1 MADQQWSRAHV
12 SASIALNLVSAI
24 SIVFLNKLL
33 YVRHGFP
40 SMTLTLLHFAITSL
54 GLQICA
60 WMDVFSPKRLVL
72 KQIIPLSA
80 SFCGFVVFTNLS
92 LQNNAVGTYQ
102 LAKAMTTPTIL
113 LIQALVYNR
122 PSSTEVKLT
131 VVEVQSQCHAGE
143 TVANVEEFVRKTMLI
158 AETRSLQYWRCE
170 LWTTVIPPSLF
181 HLTGPTVV
189 GLCGGNDSTLRTICR
204 IAEPHLCHLWKQAT
218 SAASQLPLLLTS

>member
-1 MADQQWSRAHV
+1 MADQPRSRARV

-40 SMTLTLLHFAITSL
+40 SMTLTLLHFAMTSL

-72 KQIIPLSA
+72 KQVFPLSA

-92 LQNNAVGTYQ
+92 LQNNVVGTYQ

-131 VVEVQSQCHAGE
+131 VVSKF
-143 TVANVEEFVRKTMLI
+143 TFNVEG
-158 AETRSLQYWRCE
+158 
-170 LWTTVIPPSLF
+170 TTS
-181 HLTGPTVV
+181 HK
-189 GLCGGNDSTLRTICR
+189 GNGDHC
-204 IAEPHLCHLWKQAT
+204 
-218 SAASQLPLLLTS
+218 